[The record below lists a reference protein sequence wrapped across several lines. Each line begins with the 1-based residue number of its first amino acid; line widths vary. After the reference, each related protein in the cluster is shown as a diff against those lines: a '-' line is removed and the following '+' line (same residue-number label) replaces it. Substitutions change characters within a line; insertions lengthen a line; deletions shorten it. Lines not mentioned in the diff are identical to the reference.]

1 MITVTGRTYDQRA
14 LIQSLGG
21 KWNNDGKCWII
32 HYASAA
38 DLDKLRNT
46 VGLIVNVHNEPKP
59 SYQPWNGK
67 PTVYGNDP
75 TYLNRFAPQNPHAF
89 FGFSSLA
96 KMIKYID
103 GLPRHYALDPD
114 RSGWE
119 LGNTAWIGSD
129 SMAEAIDIAR
139 KGWPEGADAAQRV
152 IDRLTL
158 AKPRIRRH
166 KPSVAGGIV
175 NVGRLLSGDPRHMV
189 LRPKQPGKKI
199 VTLFVEA
206 GCSGRVNTGT
216 LIRRAAII
224 GAIVDM
230 MENEGY
236 SCTIVAT
243 DTSIEK
249 GQTLY
254 QLAVTLKESGERLSL
269 GDLMFALGHPSFLRR
284 FSFAVC
290 ASVPETK
297 EIWQSQGCPSNA
309 FTDDHPCAHN
319 EFYIPVIE
327 GNTTNIDETLS
338 LVIPKNL
345 PITLDNHRND
355 H

>member
-1 MITVTGRTYDQRA
+1 MISVTGRTYDQRA
-14 LIQSLGG
+14 FIQSLGG
-21 KWNNDGKCWII
+21 RWNNEGKCWII
-32 HYASAA
+32 KSASTA
-38 DLDKLRNT
+38 DIERLRAT
-46 VGLIVNVHNEPKP
+46 VGLIVNVHDEPKP
-59 SYQPWNGK
+59 AHKPWNGK

-89 FGFSSLA
+89 FGFSSLG
-96 KMIKYID
+96 KMVKYIE
-103 GLPRHYALDPD
+103 GLPRHHAIDPD

-119 LGNTAWIGSD
+119 SGNAAWIGTD
-129 SMAEAIDIAR
+129 SMGEALDIAR
-139 KGWPEGADAAQRV
+139 KGWPEGADAAQRI

-158 AKPRIRRH
+158 DKPRIRRH

-206 GCSGRVNTGT
+206 GCSGAINTGT

-243 DTSIEK
+243 DTSIDGGK
-249 GQTLY
+249 TLY

-297 EIWQSQGCPSNA
+297 QIWSSQGSPSNA
-309 FTDDHPCAHN
+309 FNAAHPCGSN
-319 EFYIPVIE
+319 EFYVPVME
-327 GNTTNIDETLS
+327 ENTTDIDET
-338 LVIPKNL
+338 IPFVLPAKL
-345 PITLDNHRND
+345 PIKLE
-355 H
+355 